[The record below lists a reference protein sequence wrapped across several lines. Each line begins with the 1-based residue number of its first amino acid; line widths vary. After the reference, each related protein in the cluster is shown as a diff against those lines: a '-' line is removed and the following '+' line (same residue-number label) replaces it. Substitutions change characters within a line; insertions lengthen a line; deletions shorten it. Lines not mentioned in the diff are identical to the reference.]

1 MLIEKHQV
9 VSLHYKL
16 TEDTASGELIE
27 ETYGAEP
34 LTFIYGIGMMLPA
47 FENHLESKVAGD
59 GFAFTLEPGD
69 AYGEYEEQAVV
80 EIPIS
85 SFADA
90 EGNIDRS
97 KLLQGAPLT
106 MHDHEGRTYNGVVAE
121 PKIESIVVDFNHPM
135 SGRTLHFAGE
145 IVEVRPATAS
155 ELDHGHVHP
164 GGHDHD

>member
-90 EGNIDRS
+90 EGNIDREHHS
-97 KLLQGAPLT
+97 QCMIMREGHIMVLLQNQKSSQL
-106 MHDHEGRTYNGVVAE
+106 
-121 PKIESIVVDFNHPM
+121 
-135 SGRTLHFAGE
+135 
-145 IVEVRPATAS
+145 
-155 ELDHGHVHP
+155 
-164 GGHDHD
+164 